1 MGGFIS
7 QFAATEN
14 QTTKI
19 VVFVIGGPG
28 CGKETFCERLE
39 PLFDYDFI
47 SADKL
52 MQSQMH
58 LNMAAIGSLKKTSSS
73 CSLSETSVSAT
84 KANRPLC
91 VETLRKAVTASK
103 KSKVIM

>member
-1 MGGFIS
+1 MGAIVSVDNSGGGIIKS
-7 QFAATEN
+7 
-14 QTTKI
+14 

-28 CGKETFCERLE
+28 CGKESFCNRLT
-39 PLFDYDFI
+39 LLYDYDFI
-47 SADKL
+47 SVDKL

-58 LNMAAIGSLKKTSSS
+58 LNMAALNGSSS
-73 CSLSETSVSAT
+73 SLAETSVSAT